1 MSAHTRRLMGS
12 LGLLLEADGSSIPS
26 TAADYITVPRE
37 TEDQRRERLA
47 AEAGHTLTT
56 CPECGG
62 RATRESVLVYRTG
75 EGTLQQTLI
84 RCWRPGTAAKPRCQV
99 QTLSEEPVGADAFTA
114 LEEMLAKTASEEETM
129 SEMTDHEMRIRL
141 AEAMGWTD
149 LDWYFRPGWITGL
162 PPGDRPRDH
171 VPNPLESDRDAARL
185 RAWCVGQG
193 WELEVQHRLRTD
205 LWEARVIVHDVAS
218 RQIAASTIDCTWNNP
233 LRRER
238 LALCRAVLRALDA
251 VEAGGEA

>member
-1 MSAHTRRLMGS
+1 MGA

-84 RCWRPGTAAKPRCQV
+84 RCWRPGTAASPRCQV

-114 LEEMLAKTASEEETM
+114 LEQLLARPASEEETM
-129 SEMTDHEMRIRL
+129 SEKTKPCQDCGTTIKDSHGRKRCPECNRTFERERKRL
-141 AEAMGWTD
+141 AWRRTNAE
-149 LDWYFRPGWITGL
+149 RKGL
-162 PPGDRPRDH
+162 P
-171 VPNPLESDRDAARL
+171 VPEEAQRLRDARGGRPARPKPVQAQTPAPAQPVPAPVPAL
-185 RAWCVGQG
+185 VDDEPEVDFA
-193 WELEVQHRLRTD
+193 ELVR
-205 LWEARVIVHDVAS
+205 DVMGLS
-218 RQIAASTIDCTWNNP
+218 LN
-233 LRRER
+233 RRN
-238 LALCRAVLRALDA
+238 LLRALLEEVA
-251 VEAGGEA
+251 A

>member
-1 MSAHTRRLMGS
+1 MSDHTRRLMGS

-114 LEEMLAKTASEEETM
+114 LEQLLANASEEETM
-129 SEMTDHEMRIRL
+129 SEKTKPCQDCGTTIEDSHGRKRCRECNRTFERERKRL
-141 AEAMGWTD
+141 AWRRTNAE
-149 LDWYFRPGWITGL
+149 RKGL
-162 PPGDRPRDH
+162 P
-171 VPNPLESDRDAARL
+171 VPEEAQRLRDARGGRPARPKPAPTQTPAPAL
-185 RAWCVGQG
+185 PVLVDGEPEVDFA
-193 WELEVQHRLRTD
+193 ELVR
-205 LWEARVIVHDVAS
+205 DVMGLS
-218 RQIAASTIDCTWNNP
+218 LN
-233 LRRER
+233 RRN
-238 LALCRAVLRALDA
+238 LLRALLEEVA
-251 VEAGGEA
+251 A

>member
-1 MSAHTRRLMGS
+1 
-12 LGLLLEADGSSIPS
+12 
-26 TAADYITVPRE
+26 
-37 TEDQRRERLA
+37 
-47 AEAGHTLTT
+47 
-56 CPECGG
+56 
-62 RATRESVLVYRTG
+62 
-75 EGTLQQTLI
+75 
-84 RCWRPGTAAKPRCQV
+84 
-99 QTLSEEPVGADAFTA
+99 
-114 LEEMLAKTASEEETM
+114 
-129 SEMTDHEMRIRL
+129 MTDHEMCVRL

-149 LDWYFRPGWITGL
+149 IQTSQISGQMHGVDPDGNAGTI
-162 PPGDRPRDH
+162 
-171 VPNPLESDRDAARL
+171 PNPLDNDRDAARL

-251 VEAGGEA
+251 VEAGGEP

>member
-12 LGLLLEADGSSIPS
+12 LGLMLQSDWSSIPS

-47 AEAGHTLTT
+47 VEAGHTLTT

-114 LEEMLAKTASEEETM
+114 LEQLLARRASEEEETM
-129 SEMTDHEMRIRL
+129 SEKTKPCQDCGTTIKDSHGRKRCPECSRTFERKRL
-141 AEAMGWTD
+141 AWRRTYNEKH
-149 LDWYFRPGWITGL
+149 GL
-162 PPGDRPRDH
+162 P
-171 VPNPLESDRDAARL
+171 VPEEAQRLRDARGGRPARTKPAPTQTPAPAL
-185 RAWCVGQG
+185 PVLVDGEPEVDFA
-193 WELEVQHRLRTD
+193 ELVR
-205 LWEARVIVHDVAS
+205 DVLNLS
-218 RQIAASTIDCTWNNP
+218 LN
-233 LRRER
+233 RRN
-238 LALCRAVLRALDA
+238 LLRALLEEVA
-251 VEAGGEA
+251 A

>member
-1 MSAHTRRLMGS
+1 MSARTRRLMGS

-114 LEEMLAKTASEEETM
+114 LEQLLANASEEETM
-129 SEMTDHEMRIRL
+129 SEKTRPCQDCGTTIKASHGRKRCPECNRTFERERKRL
-141 AEAMGWTD
+141 AWRRTNAE
-149 LDWYFRPGWITGL
+149 RKGL
-162 PPGDRPRDH
+162 P
-171 VPNPLESDRDAARL
+171 VPEEAQRLRDARGGRPARTKPAPTQTPAL
-185 RAWCVGQG
+185 PAPVPALVD
-193 WELEVQHRLRTD
+193 EEPEVDFSAL
-205 LWEARVIVHDVAS
+205 VIDVLNLS
-218 RQIAASTIDCTWNNP
+218 LN
-233 LRRER
+233 RRN
-238 LALCRAVLRALDA
+238 LLRALLEEVA
-251 VEAGGEA
+251 A

>member
-12 LGLLLEADGSSIPS
+12 LGLLLESDGSSIPS
-26 TAADYITVPRE
+26 TAADYTPVPRE

-114 LEEMLAKTASEEETM
+114 LEQLLARRASEEETM
-129 SEMTDHEMRIRL
+129 SEKTKPCQDCGTTIKDSHGRKRCPECNRTFERERKRL
-141 AEAMGWTD
+141 AWRRTNAE
-149 LDWYFRPGWITGL
+149 RKGL
-162 PPGDRPRDH
+162 P
-171 VPNPLESDRDAARL
+171 VPEEAQRLRDARGGRPARPKPAPTQTPAL
-185 RAWCVGQG
+185 PAPVPALVD
-193 WELEVQHRLRTD
+193 EEPEVDFAGL
-205 LWEARVIVHDVAS
+205 VIDVLNLS
-218 RQIAASTIDCTWNNP
+218 HNKRN
-233 LRRER
+233 L
-238 LALCRAVLRALDA
+238 LRALLEEVA
-251 VEAGGEA
+251 A

>member
-1 MSAHTRRLMGS
+1 MSAHTRRLMGA

-75 EGTLQQTLI
+75 EGTLQRTLI

-114 LEEMLAKTASEEETM
+114 LEQLLARRASEEETM
-129 SEMTDHEMRIRL
+129 SEKTRPCQDCGTTIEATKGRKRCRECARVAEL
-141 AEAMGWTD
+141 ARKRAQ
-149 LDWYFRPGWITGL
+149 
-162 PPGDRPRDH
+162 
-171 VPNPLESDRDAARL
+171 NARL
-185 RAWCVGQG
+185 NPMRSRSKSAPAKQDAPTSPASPAPALVDDEPEVDFA
-193 WELEVQHRLRTD
+193 ELVR
-205 LWEARVIVHDVAS
+205 DVMGLS
-218 RQIAASTIDCTWNNP
+218 LN
-233 LRRER
+233 RRN
-238 LALCRAVLRALDA
+238 LLRALLEEVA
-251 VEAGGEA
+251 A

>member
-75 EGTLQQTLI
+75 AGTLQQTLI
-84 RCWRPGTAAKPRCQV
+84 RCWRPGTIAKPRCQV

-114 LEEMLAKTASEEETM
+114 LEQLLARPASEEETM
-129 SEMTDHEMRIRL
+129 SEKTKPCQDCGTTIKDSHGRKRCPECNRTFERERKRL
-141 AEAMGWTD
+141 AWLRTNAE
-149 LDWYFRPGWITGL
+149 RKGL
-162 PPGDRPRDH
+162 P
-171 VPNPLESDRDAARL
+171 VPEEAQRLRDARGGRPARPKPVQAQTPAPAQPVPAPVAAL
-185 RAWCVGQG
+185 ANDEPEVDFA
-193 WELEVQHRLRTD
+193 ELVR
-205 LWEARVIVHDVAS
+205 DVMGLS
-218 RQIAASTIDCTWNNP
+218 LN
-233 LRRER
+233 RRN
-238 LALCRAVLRALDA
+238 LLRALLEEVA
-251 VEAGGEA
+251 A